1 MRSDTV
7 SARGIAGIAALLA
20 VAAGC
25 SSGGGSEVP
34 AETVVVWLP
43 ADNPGDIEAREK
55 LAEQFQS
62 KNPDIPV
69 KITVVPSNGYNEKV
83 FTTVAAGNPPDIFN
97 SGEIIIPTIV
107 AQNYA
112 YDLNKFV
119 EKDNYDLS
127 RFYPEVIESLQFEG
141 RLVGLTD
148 NWDTQVLYYNRGLFD
163 EAGLAYPDASW
174 TWDDLTVAARRLTSG
189 EGPEKV
195 YGIVHGTWF
204 APVWSEI
211 WGHGGEVLSADG
223 TQCLMDEPPAVQ
235 AVQNIVDLIE
245 EGVAPTPQQLEG
257 QAPNQFM
264 LSGRAGMI
272 IDAGRWA
279 AYELQE
285 GRVDWA
291 VAPLPRGPQGRAPFF
306 HISMY
311 AITRNSDSPENAWEF
326 LKYMVSKEAIK
337 QTVANQQ
344 GIPSRPRLATSPVF
358 RKDPLVRRHDTL
370 QPFLESLPD
379 VHAAP
384 YVPNLEQY
392 LDSMEVALQRVWT
405 GEKPVQEGLTQ
416 ACEEIEQRIAESQEQ
431 G

>member
-1 MRSDTV
+1 
-7 SARGIAGIAALLA
+7 
-20 VAAGC
+20 
-25 SSGGGSEVP
+25 
-34 AETVVVWLP
+34 
-43 ADNPGDIEAREK
+43 
-55 LAEQFQS
+55 
-62 KNPDIPV
+62 
-69 KITVVPSNGYNEKV
+69 
-83 FTTVAAGNPPDIFN
+83 
-97 SGEIIIPTIV
+97 
-107 AQNYA
+107 
-112 YDLNKFV
+112 
-119 EKDNYDLS
+119 
-127 RFYPEVIESLQFEG
+127 
-141 RLVGLTD
+141 VGLTD

-163 EAGLAYPDASW
+163 KAGLAYPDASW
-174 TWDDLTVAARRLTSG
+174 TWDDLTAAARRLTSG

-211 WGHGGEVLSADG
+211 WAHGGEVLSADG

-358 RKDPLVRRHDTL
+358 RKEPLVRRHDTL

-379 VHAAP
+379 VHPAP

-405 GEKPVQEGLTQ
+405 GDKPVQEGLTQ